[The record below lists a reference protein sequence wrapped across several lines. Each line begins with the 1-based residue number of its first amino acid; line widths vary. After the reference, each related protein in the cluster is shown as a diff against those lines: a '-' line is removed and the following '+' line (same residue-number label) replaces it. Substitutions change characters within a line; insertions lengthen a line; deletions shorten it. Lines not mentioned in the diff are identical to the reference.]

1 MDSGVRLCFSPSELH
16 LSIPDEAF
24 YHPVVKELQ
33 DASIDLVVLDNVSV
47 YRHRH
52 PLTGV
57 LSLLFCLFSWCR
69 MSPRTTESK
78 PRATRTGTSSPS

>member
-1 MDSGVRLCFSPSELH
+1 MDSGVRLCFSPNELH

-47 YRHRH
+47 HR
-52 PLTGV
+52 PLTEV
-57 LSLLFCLFSWCR
+57 FFLVFYLHLRCRTSL
-69 MSPRTTESK
+69 RTTESK
-78 PRATRTGTSSPS
+78 RHATRTGTSSPS